1 MRRITDPV
9 FPWPLQLP
17 RSDTVHPRTYAPVC
31 GSLALALVILLSAC
45 QPAERPEAV
54 PETAGGTPVDW
65 PQANYEAAARKG
77 SAVYH
82 LTPGS
87 SNIDIIAGREGPM
100 ARFGHD
106 HVISLYD
113 AEGFLAISEPFS
125 GSLADIRFRVADLEV
140 DEAGKR
146 QQYRLDSKPDS
157 DDIESTRRNMLYRV
171 LEAEQWPFIFISIS
185 DIASSQNGWSADVE
199 LRVKDHVYRDRLP
212 FNLTMTAG
220 TARVSG
226 EMKLKQSEL
235 GLQPFSVLGGGLR
248 VADELRI
255 HFDLTG
261 YPVK

>member
-1 MRRITDPV
+1 MRRIIDPV
-9 FPWPLQLP
+9 FPRQLQLH
-17 RSDTVHPRTYAPVC
+17 RSDTVHLRTYAPAC
-31 GSLALALVILLSAC
+31 GSLALALIVLLSAC
-45 QPAERPEAV
+45 QPAERREAV
-54 PETAGGTPVDW
+54 PGTAGGTPVDW
-65 PQANYEAAARKG
+65 PQADYEAAAREG
-77 SAVYH
+77 SDVYR

-113 AEGFLAISEPFS
+113 AEGFLAISEPLS
-125 GSLADIRFRVADLEV
+125 NSLADIRFRVADLEV

-157 DDIESTRRNMLYRV
+157 NDIESTRHNMLYRV
-171 LEAEQWPFIFISIS
+171 LEADQWPFIFISIS
-185 DIASSQNGWSADVE
+185 DIANGQDGWSADVE
-199 LRVKDHVYRDRLP
+199 LRVKDHEYRDRLP
-212 FNLTMTAG
+212 FNLVMTAG
-220 TARVSG
+220 AARVSG

-235 GLQPFSVLGGGLR
+235 GLQAFSVLGGGLR
-248 VADELRI
+248 VADELHI